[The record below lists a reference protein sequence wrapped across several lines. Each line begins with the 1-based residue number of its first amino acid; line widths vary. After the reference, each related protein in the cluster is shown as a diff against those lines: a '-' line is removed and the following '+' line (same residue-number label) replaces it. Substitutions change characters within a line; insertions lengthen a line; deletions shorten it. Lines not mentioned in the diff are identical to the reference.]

1 MNFEYITE
9 RAHPMYQRALE
20 LYQASFP
27 YHEQREALSQEQI
40 LQDSSYRFG
49 LIYDK
54 TLFVGLMLCWETED
68 FLYIEHLCICPE
80 LRNQQYGR
88 KALSLLQEK
97 RKCIILEID
106 PPEDAISKRRKG
118 FYESCGFVENPF
130 AHIHPPYH
138 AEYAGHPLVLMTY
151 PQVLPAHIYDMFSQ
165 YLRERIMHG
174 AFVGESSGKSAER
187 NAD

>member
-1 MNFEYITE
+1 M
-9 RAHPMYQRALE
+9 
-20 LYQASFP
+20 LY
-27 YHEQREALSQEQI
+27 
-40 LQDSSYRFG
+40 
-49 LIYDK
+49 
-54 TLFVGLMLCWETED
+54 WETED
-68 FLYIEHLCICPE
+68 FLYIEHLCIRPE

-97 RKCIILEID
+97 KKCIILEIDPPEDAISKDFLYIEHLCIRPELRNQQYGRKALSLLQEKKKCIILEID

-118 FYESCGFVENPF
+118 FYEGCGFVENPF
-130 AHIHPPYH
+130 SHIHPPYH

-151 PQVLPAHIYDMFSQ
+151 PQVLPVHIYDMFSQ